1 MALALVIED
10 SNFQRK
16 IIIKFLKAEGYE
28 VVEAANGKIG
38 LDQVAEHQP
47 DIIFTDL
54 VMPELDGFGVLKALK
69 EQGLKT
75 PRIVLTSD
83 IQAPVREQCLELGAN
98 VFLNKPFN
106 QQQVKEALDSV
117 WSAKGKEPK

>member
-28 VVEAANGKIG
+28 IIEAPNGKVG
-38 LDQVAEHQP
+38 LEKAAEHKP
-47 DIIFTDL
+47 EIIFTDL
-54 VMPELDGFGVLKALK
+54 VMPELDGFAVLKTLQ
-69 EQGLKT
+69 EQGSKI
-75 PRIVLTSD
+75 PVVVLTSD
-83 IQAPVREQCLELGAN
+83 IQAPVREQCLGLGAN

-106 QQQVKEALDSV
+106 QNQMKQALEEIWGPSGRP
-117 WSAKGKEPK
+117 S

>member
-16 IIIKFLKAEGYE
+16 IIIKFLKTEGYE
-28 VVEAANGKIG
+28 IVEAPNGKIG
-38 LDQVAEHQP
+38 LEKVAETKP
-47 DIIFTDL
+47 DIIFSDL

-69 EQGLKT
+69 EEGSKI
-75 PRIVLTSD
+75 PIVVLTSD
-83 IQAPVREQCLELGAN
+83 IQAPVREQCLELGAR

-106 QQQVKEALDSV
+106 QSQMKQALDQV
-117 WSAKGKEPK
+117 WGPDGRPS